1 MSENKESRPRAVPGS
16 CRLERRRL
24 LQGAVGA
31 TVAMA
36 LPGAASAQGAAAKE
50 APDLA
55 RLAADRKLP
64 PLAERLPKSPL
75 VVQVEK
81 AGRYGGTLRRG
92 LRGSSDHNGIL
103 KIVGNQGLVR

>member
-36 LPGAASAQGAAAKE
+36 LPGAASAQMSAGPCNVRPAKNARSPASTSAAK
-50 APDLA
+50 P
-55 RLAADRKLP
+55 R
-64 PLAERLPKSPL
+64 SG
-75 VVQVEK
+75 
-81 AGRYGGTLRRG
+81 AGRGG
-92 LRGSSDHNGIL
+92 
-103 KIVGNQGLVR
+103 VG